1 MTKAT
6 ACVDWSS
13 QIRQRAMRFVLV
25 LGVALAQIVVASG
38 QANAQEPTTFTT
50 LYAFKGWTNGD
61 GAFPL
66 AGLIRDGAGNL
77 YGTTGG
83 GGGRANYGTVFKL
96 DTAGVETVLYRF
108 RGYPDGLAPDGPLAL
123 DGAGNL
129 YGATVNGGNTCSCC
143 GCGTVFKLDTMG
155 RETVLHRFRGGAE
168 GDLPFGGVVRDG
180 SGNLYGT
187 AVGGGAGLGHCGT
200 VFKVDAT
207 GTGALYK
214 FLGGTDGCGPES
226 DLVRDAEGNL
236 YGTTTGSGTS
246 AGTVFKVDP
255 TGMETVLYD
264 FLGGAD
270 GADPWAGLVRDAA
283 GNLYGTTLTGG
294 AGAGNG
300 TVFKV
305 DTTGRETVLHAF
317 AGSPDGAYPM
327 AELVL
332 DAAGN
337 LYGTTTKGG
346 IGFPGFG
353 IVFKIDPAG
362 TETVLHRFSGM
373 DGATPKAGLLLD
385 AAGSLYGTTQDGGAY
400 RFGTVFKLS
409 H

>member
-6 ACVDWSS
+6 ACLKWSS
-13 QIRQRAMRFVLV
+13 WIRRPAIRCVLV
-25 LGVALAQIVVASG
+25 LGFALAQMVVASG
-38 QANAQEPTTFTT
+38 KANAQEPMTFTT
-50 LYAFKGWTNGD
+50 LYAFKGSTSGD

-66 AGLIRDGAGNL
+66 AGLIRDGAGNF

-83 GGGRANYGTVFKL
+83 GGTGHGTVFKL

-108 RGYPDGLAPDGPLAL
+108 KGYPDGIAPDGPLAL

-129 YGATVNGGNTCSCC
+129 YGATLNGGGPCSGQ
-143 GCGTVFKLDTMG
+143 GCGTVFKVDTMG
-155 RETVLHRFRGGAE
+155 RETVVHRFGG
-168 GDLPFGGVVRDG
+168 GPDGQLPFGGVVRDG

-187 AVGGGAGLGHCGT
+187 AALGGAGLGNCGT

-207 GTGALYK
+207 GTAALYS
-214 FLGGTDGCGPES
+214 FLGGTDGCVPES
-226 DLVRDAEGNL
+226 DLVRDAEGNF
-236 YGTTTGSGTS
+236 YGTTTGSGTP
-246 AGTVFKVDP
+246 GTVFKVDP
-255 TGMETVLYD
+255 TGMETVLYR
-264 FLGGAD
+264 FLGGTD
-270 GADPWAGLVRDAA
+270 GAAPFAGLVRDAA
-283 GNLYGTTLTGG
+283 GNLYGTTMSGSG
-294 AGAGNG
+294 SAAYG

-305 DTTGRETVLHAF
+305 DTTGKETVLHAF
-317 AGSPDGAYPM
+317 AGPPDGAYPM

-337 LYGTTTKGG
+337 LYGTTTQGG
-346 IGFPGFG
+346 SGVSEYG

-385 AAGSLYGTTQDGGAY
+385 AVGSLYGTTQGGGAFG
-400 RFGTVFKLS
+400 FGTVFKIS
-409 H
+409 HRSW